1 MNEYEKI
8 IGKAKRYKHY
18 IDGNKIS
25 RTNLYNMMTVMDN
38 NNFNTY
44 LKNIPILL
52 YSIQRN
58 INDEI
63 VKKEFVQLIT
73 LNKNINDVQK
83 AVLEIKLAIMQTRE
97 AN

>member
-1 MNEYEKI
+1 
-8 IGKAKRYKHY
+8 
-18 IDGNKIS
+18 
-25 RTNLYNMMTVMDN
+25 MMTVMDN

-63 VKKEFVQLIT
+63 IKKEFVQLIT

-83 AVLEIKLAIMQTRE
+83 VVLEMKLAIMQTRE
-97 AN
+97 AE

>member
-1 MNEYEKI
+1 
-8 IGKAKRYKHY
+8 
-18 IDGNKIS
+18 
-25 RTNLYNMMTVMDN
+25 MMTVMDN

-83 AVLEIKLAIMQTRE
+83 AVLEMKLAIMQTRE